1 MCSLTESISTQLEG
15 DRRQNLVDDL
25 LTRQKQ
31 LQSSYKNE
39 GTEPD
44 VIRYDAAA
52 FVSSVTCAL
61 GLSEVDVKYVHRI
74 NLPLPVSKCTL
85 ICLKIMCFVLMT
97 TSLMFSRAGGAKGV
111 ESCLEMVAAHDP
123 VTELAWW
130 VPPPVGYGELLAGK
144 LSGWDLNFWIS
155 KSLSLSGKAV
165 WVIFIPRVCS
175 FMAGKK

>member
-1 MCSLTESISTQLEG
+1 M
-15 DRRQNLVDDL
+15 DDL

-85 ICLKIMCFVLMT
+85 ICLKIMYFVLM
-97 TSLMFSRAGGAKGV
+97 TSLMFSRAGGTKGV

-123 VTELAWW
+123 VTELA
-130 VPPPVGYGELLAGK
+130 
-144 LSGWDLNFWIS
+144 
-155 KSLSLSGKAV
+155 
-165 WVIFIPRVCS
+165 
-175 FMAGKK
+175 